1 MALRPTLLIDSLKK
15 SDCFVVCF
23 NESLNDVLQSCE
35 IDLLLRYFDF
45 DDFTVKICYCDSRFF
60 GHATHQYLVKQ
71 CNDGMKQLDVNKL
84 LPIFMDGS
92 SVNHKFL
99 EEVSK
104 ERKGNKQYQLIN
116 IGSYGLHTIHG
127 AFKTGDENAK
137 WIAKQTSKEHFKSY
151 TILLQ
156 DEMIL
161 NLCLERKFIHSNF
174 VPPGR
179 YSFWSKKDN
188 LCYMYLPTTGMANY
202 IPYFTTVVTTMQQ
215 TY

>member
-84 LPIFMDGS
+84 LLIFMDGS

-104 ERKGNKQYQLIN
+104 ERKGNNSINLLILVVM
-116 IGSYGLHTIHG
+116 GSTPFMMLLKLVMKMPNGLQSRHQRSISSLTR
-127 AFKTGDENAK
+127 FSCKT
-137 WIAKQTSKEHFKSY
+137 
-151 TILLQ
+151 
-156 DEMIL
+156 
-161 NLCLERKFIHSNF
+161 R
-174 VPPGR
+174 
-179 YSFWSKKDN
+179 
-188 LCYMYLPTTGMANY
+188 
-202 IPYFTTVVTTMQQ
+202 
-215 TY
+215 